1 MSTVSKAVSASEI
14 AQKNA
19 ANSAETARVDVE
31 MPRYSKRETLLT
43 MLGVLLVMLLASLDQ
58 TIVSTAQP
66 RIIADFN
73 GLDRYTWVST
83 AYLLTSTVMIP
94 IYGKL
99 SDMFG
104 RKPIFL
110 VGVVLFLAGSALC
123 GLSQDMNQLIGFR
136 AFQGLGA
143 AALMPIAMAV
153 IGDLFTP
160 RERGRWQGVTGAVFG
175 LSSILGPALG
185 GWITDNASWRW
196 IFYVNLPVGIVAML
210 VLIFLMPTLR
220 TQRTGKARIDYIGAL
235 LLVAATVPLMLGFS
249 WAGGQY
255 DWLSPQIISLLVGS
269 VVAFVLFFVY
279 EARLEKENKQP
290 IIDPSLFKNQVF
302 VISMM
307 ITMFT
312 SMAMFGSIFFLP
324 LFAQGILGV
333 SATSSGLLLSPLM
346 MALIVSSVIA
356 GQLVSRLGKYKWIAI
371 TGMAVSVCGTLL
383 LLRLN
388 VDSSQNDLW
397 ISMVVLGLG
406 LGFGMALYTMIVQNA
421 LPGKIGQAT
430 SALTFFRQIGATIA
444 LAAMG
449 SVMTSAYVPA
459 FRNAL
464 SEPVKQFAAMVEK
477 AKHVDVLHFFDNP
490 DILLSPDAKG
500 AIGKQFQQF
509 PNGTQILDQLMHAV
523 KVGLAQGIHN
533 VFIICVALMVV
544 GLVTVFFLKELPLR
558 GSAAKSKATTPE
570 GSVEQA
576 GETVN
581 PVMMH

>member
-19 ANSAETARVDVE
+19 ANSIVTPDVDVE

-43 MLGVLLVMLLASLDQ
+43 MLGVLMVMLLASLDQ
-58 TIVSTAQP
+58 TIVATAQP

-83 AYLLTSTVMIP
+83 AYLLASTVMIP

-123 GLSQDMNQLIGFR
+123 GLAQDMNQLIGFR

-160 RERGRWQGVTGAVFG
+160 RERGKWQGVTGAVFG

-196 IFYVNLPVGIVAML
+196 IFYVNLPIGIVALL

-220 TQRTGKARIDYIGAL
+220 SQRTGKARIDYLGAL
-235 LLVAATVPLMLGFS
+235 LLVAGAVPLMLGFS
-249 WAGGQY
+249 FAGGQY
-255 DWLSPQIISLLVGS
+255 AWLSPQIISLFAVS
-269 VVAFVLFFVY
+269 VVAFILFFVY
-279 EARLEKENKQP
+279 ESRLEKANRQP
-290 IIDPSLFKNQVF
+290 IIDPSLFKNPVF
-302 VISMM
+302 VVSVT

-324 LFAQGILGV
+324 LFAQGILGI
-333 SATSSGLLLSPLM
+333 SATNSGLLLSPLM
-346 MALIVSSVIA
+346 MALIVSSVVS

-371 TGMAVSVCGTLL
+371 TGMVVSVCGTLL

-388 VDSSQNDLW
+388 IDSSQNDLW

-406 LGFGMALYTMIVQNA
+406 LGFGMALYTMVVQNA
-421 LPGKIGQAT
+421 LPTRIGQAT
-430 SALTFFRQIGATIA
+430 SGLTFFRQIGATIA

-449 SVMTSAYVPA
+449 SVMTSTYQPA
-459 FRNAL
+459 FRSAL

-477 AKHVDVLHFFDNP
+477 SRHIDVLHFFDNP
-490 DILLSPDAKG
+490 NILLSPDAQTK
-500 AIGKQFQQF
+500 IGRQFGQI
-509 PNGTQILDQLMHAV
+509 PNGTQILDQLMHSV
-523 KVGLAQGIHN
+523 KIGLAQGIHN

-558 GSAAKSKATTPE
+558 GRATAKAATPE
-570 GSVEQA
+570 GNLEQA
-576 GETVN
+576 GEAVN
-581 PVMMH
+581 PAMIH